1 VTAPAPCR
9 HAVVAR
15 LERSEIRDAFR
26 LHDYLGAF
34 WAVTSKEQRLRPIEE
49 LRARLEGE
57 NDDNAVRS
65 LNEWIRVLGH

>member
-1 VTAPAPCR
+1 M
-9 HAVVAR
+9 
-15 LERSEIRDAFR
+15 S
-26 LHDYLGAF
+26 LGAC
-34 WAVTSKEQRLRPIEE
+34 WAVTSKDQRLRPIEE

>member
-1 VTAPAPCR
+1 MS

-15 LERSEIRDAFR
+15 IERSEIRDAF
-26 LHDYLGAF
+26 
-34 WAVTSKEQRLRPIEE
+34 TSKEQRLRPIEE